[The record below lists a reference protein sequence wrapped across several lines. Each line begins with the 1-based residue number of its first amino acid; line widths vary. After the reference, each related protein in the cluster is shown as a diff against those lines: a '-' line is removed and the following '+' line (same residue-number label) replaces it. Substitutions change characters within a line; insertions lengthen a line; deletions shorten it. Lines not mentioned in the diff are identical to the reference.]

1 MIEDIIN
8 YFINTGIY
16 KELIVVIIAA
26 LPIVEL
32 RGAIPVAINI
42 FDIPWYQAFILA
54 VVGNM
59 LPVPVLLFFFDYLEK
74 LLSKTKPGAQLIQWA
89 LQRARRPNALIKK
102 YERIGL
108 IIFVAIPL
116 PFTGAWT
123 GSIAAFLCGIKF
135 KYSFLAIFTG
145 VLIAGVIVTCLS
157 LLGWTGAIIAG
168 VGLCAFAIAGWWK
181 I

>member
-8 YFINTGIY
+8 YFVNTGIY
-16 KELIVVIIAA
+16 KEIIVVIIAA
-26 LPIVEL
+26 LPIIEL

-42 FDIPWYQAFILA
+42 FHIPWYWAFLLA
-54 VVGNM
+54 VTGNM
-59 LPVPVLLFFFDYLEK
+59 LPVPMLLLFFAYLEK
-74 LLSKTKPGAQLIQWA
+74 LLSKTKFGKKLIQWA
-89 LQRARRPNALIKK
+89 LERARRPNALIKK

-116 PFTGAWT
+116 PVTGAWT
-123 GSIAAFLCGIKF
+123 GSIAAFLCGIKY
-135 KYSFLAIFTG
+135 KYSFLAILTG

-157 LLGWTGAIIAG
+157 LLGWIGALIAG
-168 VGLCAFAIAGWWK
+168 VGLCAFAVAGWWK